1 MHCAWKTG
9 AWRARHRVASGE
21 RDALLNGVLQTG
33 TGREGCLRTSSAVR
47 AAWSDDDPSAAAS
60 AASDADTS
68 DVDERGDIDAAP
80 APQMIDD
87 PNRLGEALC
96 VILVWRTER
105 SVTLELRDC
114 PRSDAVPPA

>member
-1 MHCAWKTG
+1 
-9 AWRARHRVASGE
+9 
-21 RDALLNGVLQTG
+21 
-33 TGREGCLRTSSAVR
+33 VR

-87 PNRLGEALC
+87 PNRLGEAFC